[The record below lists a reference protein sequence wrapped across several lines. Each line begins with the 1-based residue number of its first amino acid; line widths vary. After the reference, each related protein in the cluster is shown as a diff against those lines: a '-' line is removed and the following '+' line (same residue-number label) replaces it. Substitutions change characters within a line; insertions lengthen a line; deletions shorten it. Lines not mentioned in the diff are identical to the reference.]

1 MYFQL
6 GDWVNGRKEG
16 RGLETTEFWT
26 YSGGFRSD
34 MKHGH
39 GEERTSLGTIY
50 RGQWER
56 GRKHGTGERKIAYGL
71 TEEQVSISDYYVHVI
86 EGLRIIVA

>member
-1 MYFQL
+1 M
-6 GDWVNGRKEG
+6 NGWKEG
-16 RGLETTEFWT
+16 WGLESTEFWT

-39 GEERTSLGTIY
+39 GEEHTSLGTIY

-71 TEEQVSISDYYVHVI
+71 TAKQVSISDYMYYCVSFY
-86 EGLRIIVA
+86 L

>member
-1 MYFQL
+1 
-6 GDWVNGRKEG
+6 
-16 RGLETTEFWT
+16 
-26 YSGGFRSD
+26 

-39 GEERTSLGTIY
+39 GEEHTSLGTIY

-71 TEEQVSISDYYVHVI
+71 TAKQVSISDYMYYCVSFY
-86 EGLRIIVA
+86 L